1 MTRATIND
9 VAKAAEVSK
18 KTVSRVLNQ
27 EPNVHLDTRQRVL
40 DAMGK
45 LNYKP
50 SKQARGLAS
59 TQSYLIALIYD
70 NPNKSY
76 ISNVQ
81 EGCLRS
87 CNEFGYHLLIHP
99 LDYDADDR
107 AQDIKDLILDSQ
119 VDGIILTP
127 PFSDNRE
134 ILDLVADLNKPCVR
148 IGGTVADDN
157 SVYVTANDLSIS
169 KKMTRYLISLGH
181 KRIGFIKG
189 HPDHPASHL
198 RFKGYANA
206 LAESGMETSNELI
219 CEGKFDFTSAEK
231 ACRKMLALKQPPTA
245 IFASNDQMAAAVLKV
260 ASQSGLEVPHSLSVC
275 GFDDS
280 PISNYIWPSLTT
292 VKMPIQ
298 QIATEAS
305 KYLMQRIKNHNL
317 ITNVVHECELVIR
330 ASTAPPGKG
339 SR

>member
-1 MTRATIND
+1 MSRATIND
-9 VAKAAEVSK
+9 VAREAHVSK

-40 DAMGK
+40 DAMER

-76 ISNVQ
+76 ISDVQ
-81 EGCLRS
+81 DGCLTS

-99 LDYDADDR
+99 LDYDAEDR

-119 VDGIILTP
+119 VDGIVLTP

-134 ILDLVADLNKPCVR
+134 ILDLIAELQKPCVR

-157 SVYVTANDLSIS
+157 SVYVTANDLSIA
-169 KKMTRYLISLGH
+169 KKMTKYLISLGH

-189 HPDHPASHL
+189 HPDHPASHQ
-198 RFKGYANA
+198 RYKGYANA
-206 LAESGMETSNELI
+206 LAESGMETTDELI
-219 CEGKFDFTSAEK
+219 CDGKFEFASAEK
-231 ACRKMLALKQPPTA
+231 ACRKMLSLDQPPTA

-260 ASQSGLEVPHSLSVC
+260 ASQSGVEVPHGLSVC
-275 GFDDS
+275 GFDDA

-292 VKMPIQ
+292 VKMPIKQIAVEASRYLVQ
-298 QIATEAS
+298 QI
-305 KYLMQRIKNHNL
+305 KNQNP

-330 ASTAPPGKG
+330 ASTAPPGKQG
-339 SR
+339 K